1 MAPDLHS
8 MCLTTFVIQ
17 HEFLHAIGLHHEHQ
31 RPDTANWMEE
41 DHAYFRF
48 VHSLISLQNAGAN
61 LTADEIDQ
69 IQNYNINYK
78 ANVGIRFY

>member
-1 MAPDLHS
+1 
-8 MCLTTFVIQ
+8 
-17 HEFLHAIGLHHEHQ
+17 
-31 RPDTANWMEE
+31 MEE